1 MSSSPNRARSRLP
14 TVSVSVNETATVP
27 TRPEGDE
34 AERRR
39 RVFTDALERFDEK
52 NARILAELTK

>member
-1 MSSSPNRARSRLP
+1 VSSSPNRARSRPP
-14 TVSVSVNETATVP
+14 TAPIKETATVP

-39 RVFTDALERFDEK
+39 RIFADALERFDEK
-52 NARILAELTK
+52 NARILAELAK